1 MNKEENARKKTWY
14 FNLKTPY
21 CGLLNFLRIKA
32 FTIIAAFKTFV
43 IIIFPTHGLL
53 KTCNVC
59 FQALVLAIF
68 EPFSVDFISW
78 ELIHLFLHLILN
90 KLGLIFVANRYWFA
104 ITDSAQQ
111 ISTTKLPVFFQKL
124 QKKKKTNK
132 QSLVILGLR
141 NNSTKICK
149 HPAWHFIKKDPCAGV
164 FLRFSRNV

>member
-1 MNKEENARKKTWY
+1 MNKEQNAKKKTWY
-14 FNLKTPY
+14 FNFKTSY
-21 CGLLNFLRIKA
+21 CGLLNFLRSKA
-32 FTIIAAFKTFV
+32 FTIIAAFKYFV
-43 IIIFPTHGLL
+43 IIILPTHRLL

-111 ISTTKLPVFFQKL
+111 ISTTKLTVFFQKL
-124 QKKKKTNK
+124 PKKKKSGYLRLNK
-132 QSLVILGLR
+132 
-141 NNSTKICK
+141 
-149 HPAWHFIKKDPCAGV
+149 
-164 FLRFSRNV
+164 